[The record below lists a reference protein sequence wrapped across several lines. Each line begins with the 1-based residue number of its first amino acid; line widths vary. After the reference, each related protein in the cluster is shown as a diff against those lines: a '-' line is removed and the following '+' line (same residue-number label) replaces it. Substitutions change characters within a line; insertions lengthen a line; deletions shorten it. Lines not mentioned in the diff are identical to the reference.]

1 MTRFGFAVA
10 CGLALISCAN
20 AFPEGDERATKVID
34 LTRETR
40 ANFVIVSDVSVA
52 FEGMKPQNFVGVEFH
67 SGVNHRIE
75 DAYTRVV
82 ANCETQTGFRLLIPV
97 TKRTEGKEAAVGV
110 CGIGKRDNVQ
120 STNWLGFISYK
131 FGKAER
137 VQVVDREFVR
147 TYDVMPDGAII
158 RNVWRERDGKKK
170 VAYSAVATTYC
181 QQAIPRAVFTKAS
194 IEKSYLDSACN

>member
-1 MTRFGFAVA
+1 MV
-10 CGLALISCAN
+10 
-20 AFPEGDERATKVID
+20 
-34 LTRETR
+34 
-40 ANFVIVSDVSVA
+40 VSDVSVA
-52 FEGMKPQNFVGVEFH
+52 FGEMKPQKFVGVEFH

-82 ANCETQTGFRLLIPV
+82 ANCETQSGFRLLIPA

-110 CGIGKRDNVQ
+110 CGIGERDDVQ
-120 STNWLGFISYK
+120 STKWLGVISYK
-131 FGKAER
+131 FGNAER

-158 RNVWRERDGKKK
+158 KNIWRERNGMKK

-181 QQAIPRAVFTKAS
+181 QQAIPRAVFTQAS